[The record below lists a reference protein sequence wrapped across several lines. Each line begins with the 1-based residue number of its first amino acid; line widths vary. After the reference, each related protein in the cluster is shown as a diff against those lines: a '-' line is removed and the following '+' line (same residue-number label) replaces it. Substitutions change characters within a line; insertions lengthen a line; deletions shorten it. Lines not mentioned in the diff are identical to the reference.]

1 MFDCIRYSEE
11 PEKLYELVLNDP
23 AYREMNRDTYDLIA
37 QYIKTN
43 ELMRVKRYKKK
54 EGKVDMCR
62 AIAELIERGRK
73 EGIQQ
78 GLRDGARAFVE
89 ASISRGAA
97 ADYILEMVQQCFGF
111 SRENADE
118 LYRECML

>member
-1 MFDCIRYSEE
+1 MPTSQKIKYVE
-11 PEKLYELVLNDP
+11 PVMRLLYALTGEKEFLNS
-23 AYREMNRDTYDLIA
+23 
-37 QYIKTN
+37 
-43 ELMRVKRYKKK
+43 
-54 EGKVDMCR
+54 
-62 AIAELIERGRK
+62 IAELKVKQERGGATMCEVVDKFVARGVEQGIQK
-73 EGIQQ
+73 GIQQ